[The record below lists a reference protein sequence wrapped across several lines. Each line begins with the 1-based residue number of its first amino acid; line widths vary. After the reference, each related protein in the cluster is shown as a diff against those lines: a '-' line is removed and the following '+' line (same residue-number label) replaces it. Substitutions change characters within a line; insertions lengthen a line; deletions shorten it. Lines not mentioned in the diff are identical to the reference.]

1 MELVINMNTSSFQ
14 EKIATLPL
22 TLNKSQIIEQFTI
35 ANKEMVE
42 FYSSI
47 PDEQFFSKP
56 ESGWSPLEN
65 IKHLNSAITVVAIF
79 TRKELSFLLLL
90 FGKGNSQNTIP
101 EVVKNYNDKLNSGSG
116 AGVFTPLFSSNHIEP
131 GRKEV
136 ELKTLQSSI
145 NTLIDVIRQWTD
157 EEMDKTNILHP
168 IMGIITVREMLYFN
182 YYHLYHH
189 SAKVQARLNK

>member
-1 MELVINMNTSSFQ
+1 
-14 EKIATLPL
+14 
-22 TLNKSQIIEQFTI
+22 
-35 ANKEMVE
+35 MVE

-116 AGVFTPLFSSNHIEP
+116 AGVFTPFFSSTQIEK
-131 GRKEV
+131 GRKES
-136 ELKTLQSSI
+136 EIKSLQSSI
-145 NTLIDVIRQWTD
+145 QTLIDVVRHWTD
-157 EEMDKTNILHP
+157 EELDKINILHP

-182 YYHLYHH
+182 FYHLYHH
-189 SAKVQARLNK
+189 SSKVQTRIK